1 MSQVNLSERAL
12 SIEPSLTLQISAKAN
27 QLSAEGVD
35 ICNLSAGE
43 PDFNAPKE
51 VIEATSKAIFD
62 GFTKYG
68 PAAGNLD
75 LRKAIANKLQIQ
87 NNLNYEFENVMV
99 TNGAKQAIYNL
110 FQVLLNTGDEVII
123 PSPYWLS
130 YPQMVRLAGGKPI
143 FTNSSAEDGFRI
155 NIEFENVMVTNGAK
169 QAIYN
174 LFQVLLNAEDE
185 VIIPSPYWLSY
196 PQMVRLA
203 GGKPIF
209 TNSSAEDGFKINI
222 KDLKS
227 KISSKTKFIIINSP
241 NNPTGRVMSKEE
253 LLQIAD
259 LARENPNINIL
270 SDEIYELI
278 LKKEFK
284 HYSLSTLANDLK
296 DRIFIINGF
305 AKGWAMT
312 GWRIGYLVGPKDV
325 IKASTA
331 LQSQSTSN
339 VCSFVQK
346 GALEALK
353 INNEFFSMINS
364 HYDQRRRLLYEGLNN
379 INGIYIEEPNGAFY
393 AFPKLP
399 NSSITSVDFCN
410 KALQDYGLVVVPGKA
425 FGADQCIRIS
435 CAASEIKIKDG
446 LKRFEKAISE
456 YY

>member
-1 MSQVNLSERAL
+1 MSKIDLSKRAL
-12 SIEPSLTLQISAKAN
+12 SIEPSLTLEISAKAN
-27 QLSAEGVD
+27 QLAADGVD

-68 PAAGNLD
+68 PAAGDLN
-75 LRKAIANKLQIQ
+75 LRKAIANKFQIQ
-87 NNLNYEFENVMV
+87 NNL
-99 TNGAKQAIYNL
+99 
-110 FQVLLNTGDEVII
+110 
-123 PSPYWLS
+123 
-130 YPQMVRLAGGKPI
+130 
-143 FTNSSAEDGFRI
+143 

-174 LFQVLLNAEDE
+174 LFQVLLNAGDE
-185 VIIPSPYWLSY
+185 VIIPTPYWLSY

-209 TNSSAEDGFKINI
+209 TNSSAENGFMINME
-222 KDLKS
+222 DLKS

-259 LARENPNINIL
+259 IARENPNINIL

-278 LKKEFK
+278 IKKEFD
-284 HYSLSTLANDLK
+284 HHSLFTLANDLK
-296 DRIFIINGF
+296 DRIFVINGF

-325 IKASTA
+325 IKASSA

-364 HYDQRRRLLYEGLNN
+364 HYDQRRSLLYAGLKK
-379 INGIYIEEPNGAFY
+379 IKGIYIEEPNGAFY
-393 AFPKLP
+393 AFPRLP
-399 NSSITSVDFCN
+399 NASISSVDFCK
-410 KALQDYGLVVVPGKA
+410 KALQVYGLVVVPGKA
-425 FGADQCIRIS
+425 FGADQCIRMS
-435 CAASEIKIKDG
+435 CAASEIQIKEG
-446 LKRFEKAISE
+446 LKRFEKAILE
-456 YY
+456 FY

>member
-87 NNLNYEFENVMV
+87 NNLN
-99 TNGAKQAIYNL
+99 
-110 FQVLLNTGDEVII
+110 
-123 PSPYWLS
+123 
-130 YPQMVRLAGGKPI
+130 
-143 FTNSSAEDGFRI
+143 
-155 NIEFENVMVTNGAK
+155 IEFENVMVTNGAK

-174 LFQVLLNAEDE
+174 LFQVLLNAGDE

-278 LKKEFK
+278 LKKEFNHYSLSALANDLK
-284 HYSLSTLANDLK
+284 ERIFIIINSPNNPTGRVISKEELLQIAEIARENPNINILSDEIYELILKKEFKNYSLSTLANDLK

-325 IKASTA
+325 IKASSA

-364 HYDQRRRLLYEGLNN
+364 HYDQRRSLLYEGLKN

-393 AFPKLP
+393 AFPRLP

-446 LKRFEKAISE
+446 LQRLEKAISE

>member
-1 MSQVNLSERAL
+1 MSQVNLSDRAL

-27 QLSAEGVD
+27 QLSSEGVD

-43 PDFNAPKE
+43 PDFDAPKE

-75 LRKAIANKLQIQ
+75 LREAIANKLQIQ
-87 NNLNYEFENVMV
+87 NDLNYEFENVMV

-110 FQVLLNTGDEVII
+110 FQILLNTGDEVII

-130 YPQMVRLAGGKPI
+130 YPQMVRLAGGEPI
-143 FTNSSAEDGFRI
+143 FA
-155 NIEFENVMVTNGAK
+155 
-169 QAIYN
+169 
-174 LFQVLLNAEDE
+174 
-185 VIIPSPYWLSY
+185 
-196 PQMVRLA
+196 
-203 GGKPIF
+203 
-209 TNSSAEDGFKINI
+209 NSSAEDGFKINI

-253 LLQIAD
+253 LLQIAN

-284 HYSLSTLANDLK
+284 HYSLSSLANDLK

-325 IKASTA
+325 IKASSA

-353 INNEFFSMINS
+353 INVEFFSMINS
-364 HYDQRRRLLYEGLNN
+364 HYDKRRSLLYESLRN

-393 AFPKLP
+393 AFPRLP
-399 NSSITSVDFCN
+399 NSSISSVDFCN

-435 CAASEIKIKDG
+435 CAASDSKIKDG
-446 LKRFEKAISE
+446 LGRLEKAISE